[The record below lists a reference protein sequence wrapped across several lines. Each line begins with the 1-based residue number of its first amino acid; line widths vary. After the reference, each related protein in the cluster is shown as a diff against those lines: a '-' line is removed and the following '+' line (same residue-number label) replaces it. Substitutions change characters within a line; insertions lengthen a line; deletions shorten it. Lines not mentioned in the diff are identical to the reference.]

1 MISTH
6 NGRIQWLESNWKE
19 VFIFPIYRAHNNS
32 SNGTNFLIKT
42 RWCFGSAFCISIWHG
57 TLHSAAHRV
66 IIHDFLRGKPFSRL
80 RNFTYKHRFLS
91 SLKWCSRAYIQRW
104 SFLRLCL
111 KISSPGFSTQRQK
124 VNRLGMLDCSDR
136 ILLQEDKK
144 LNRML
149 STRWVPFLMI
159 SSATQDKN
167 SWLHANGFS
176 LTLKHWSSFVF

>member
-1 MISTH
+1 MICYQTH

-104 SFLRLCL
+104 SFWDYAWRSQVLVFLLRGRK
-111 KISSPGFSTQRQK
+111 KIDWVCSIALIEYCCKKTKNWIECCPPAGF
-124 VNRLGMLDCSDR
+124 
-136 ILLQEDKK
+136 
-144 LNRML
+144 
-149 STRWVPFLMI
+149 P
-159 SSATQDKN
+159 
-167 SWLHANGFS
+167 SW
-176 LTLKHWSSFVF
+176 W